1 MILTDER
8 FREFL
13 EILKKKTKLIC
24 NENYERMRGMQMEVA
39 GFLALGVLVGLLG
52 ALLGIGG
59 GMVIVPL
66 LVFVWDYEP
75 QLAIGTSVLVVLLN
89 AVSGTWG
96 YIRQK
101 KVCVDA
107 ALKFAVATVP
117 GAFLGSYAAEYL
129 QGRLFYLVFGAFFAL
144 AAINMYRKANREST
158 IQTFR
163 DDVPE
168 VYNWQLGVLC
178 SIGVGFL
185 ASILGI
191 GGGIVHVPFMV
202 YVLNFPVHVAIATS
216 TCILAVSSLAGLVS
230 HAMLGHIVWTSGLA
244 IGAGAFIGAQGGV
257 ALAQRLQSGILMKLA
272 SVLVLITGIKFL
284 MNAL

>member
-8 FREFL
+8 L
-13 EILKKKTKLIC
+13 KKTKLIC

-39 GFLALGVLVGLLG
+39 GFLALGILVGLLG

-66 LVFVWDYEP
+66 LGFAWRYEP

-129 QGRLFYLVFGAFFAL
+129 QGRLFYLVFGAFFVL
-144 AAINMYRKANREST
+144 AAVNMYRKANKEAAGKT
-158 IQTFR
+158 AGE
-163 DDVPE
+163 VPE
-168 VYNWQLGVLC
+168 VYNLKLGVLC
-178 SIGVGFL
+178 SVGVGFL

-191 GGGIVHVPFMV
+191 GGGIVRVPFLV

-244 IGAGAFIGAQGGV
+244 IGAGAFVGAQGGV

-272 SVLVLITGIKFL
+272 SVLVLVTGIKFL

>member
-1 MILTDER
+1 
-8 FREFL
+8 
-13 EILKKKTKLIC
+13 
-24 NENYERMRGMQMEVA
+24 MELA
-39 GFLALGVLVGLLG
+39 GFLALGILVGLLG

-66 LVFVWDYEP
+66 LVFAWNYEP

-129 QGRLFYLVFGAFFAL
+129 QGRLFYLVFGAFFVL
-144 AAINMYRKANREST
+144 AAINMYRKANNEAAGKT
-158 IQTFR
+158 AGE
-163 DDVPE
+163 VPA
-168 VYNWQLGVLC
+168 VYNWKLGVLC
-178 SIGVGFL
+178 SVGVGFL

-244 IGAGAFIGAQGGV
+244 IGAGAFVGAQGDV

>member
-8 FREFL
+8 
-13 EILKKKTKLIC
+13 LKTTKLIC

-39 GFLALGVLVGLLG
+39 GFLALGILVGLLG

-66 LVFVWDYEP
+66 LVFAWGYEP

-129 QGRLFYLVFGAFFAL
+129 QGRLFYLVFGAFFVL
-144 AAINMYRKANREST
+144 AAINMYRKANKNAAGKTAGE
-158 IQTFR
+158 
-163 DDVPE
+163 VPE
-168 VYNWQLGVLC
+168 VYNWKLGVLC
-178 SIGVGFL
+178 SVGVGFL

-244 IGAGAFIGAQGGV
+244 IGAGAFVGAQGGV
-257 ALAQRLQSGILMKLA
+257 VLAQRLQSGILMKLA

>member
-8 FREFL
+8 F
-13 EILKKKTKLIC
+13 KKTKLIC

-39 GFLALGVLVGLLG
+39 GFLALGILVGLLG

-66 LVFVWDYEP
+66 LVFAWDYEP
-75 QLAIGTSVLVVLLN
+75 QLAIGTSVLMVLMN

-129 QGRLFYLVFGAFFAL
+129 QGRLFYLVFGAFFVL
-144 AAINMYRKANREST
+144 AAINMYRKASKNAAGKTAGE
-158 IQTFR
+158 
-163 DDVPE
+163 VPE
-168 VYNWQLGVLC
+168 VYNWKLGVLC
-178 SIGVGFL
+178 SVGVGFL

-244 IGAGAFIGAQGGV
+244 IGAGVFVGAQGGV

-284 MNAL
+284 LDAL

>member
-1 MILTDER
+1 MTDER
-8 FREFL
+8 FRH
-13 EILKKKTKLIC
+13 LKKNKLIC
-24 NENYERMRGMQMEVA
+24 NENYERMRVMQMEVA
-39 GFLALGVLVGLLG
+39 GFLALGILVGLLG

-66 LVFVWDYEP
+66 LVFVWHYEP
-75 QLAIGTSVLVVLLN
+75 QLAIGTSVLVVLMN

-129 QGRLFYLVFGAFFAL
+129 QGRLFYLVFGAFFVL
-144 AAINMYRKANREST
+144 AAINMYRKANKEAAGKT
-158 IQTFR
+158 AGE
-163 DDVPE
+163 VPE

-178 SIGVGFL
+178 SVGVGFL

-244 IGAGAFIGAQGGV
+244 IGAGAFVGAQGGV
-257 ALAQRLQSGILMKLA
+257 VLAQRLQSGILMKLA

>member
-1 MILTDER
+1 
-8 FREFL
+8 
-13 EILKKKTKLIC
+13 
-24 NENYERMRGMQMEVA
+24 MEVA
-39 GFLALGVLVGLLG
+39 GFLALGILVGLLG

-66 LVFVWDYEP
+66 LVFVWHYEP
-75 QLAIGTSVLVVLLN
+75 QMAIGTSVLVVLMN

-129 QGRLFYLVFGAFFAL
+129 QGRLFYLVFGSFFVL
-144 AAINMYRKANREST
+144 VAINMYRKANKEAAGKT
-158 IQTFR
+158 AGE
-163 DDVPE
+163 VPE

-178 SIGVGFL
+178 SVGVGFL

-230 HAMLGHIVWTSGLA
+230 HAMLGHIVWSSGLA
-244 IGAGAFIGAQGGV
+244 IGAGAFVGAQGGV
-257 ALAQRLQSGILMKLA
+257 VLAQRLQSGILMKLA
-272 SVLVLITGIKFL
+272 SVLVLVTGVKFL
-284 MNAL
+284 LNAL

>member
-8 FREFL
+8 F
-13 EILKKKTKLIC
+13 KKTKLIC
-24 NENYERMRGMQMEVA
+24 NENYERMRVMQMEVA
-39 GFLALGVLVGLLG
+39 GFLALGILVGLLG

-66 LVFVWDYEP
+66 LVFAWDYEP

-101 KVCVDA
+101 KACVDA

-129 QGRLFYLVFGAFFAL
+129 QGRLFYLVFGAFFVL
-144 AAINMYRKANREST
+144 AAINMYRKANKEAAGKT
-158 IQTFR
+158 AG
-163 DDVPE
+163 DVPE
-168 VYNWQLGVLC
+168 VYNWKLGVLC
-178 SIGVGFL
+178 SVGVGFL

-230 HAMLGHIVWTSGLA
+230 HAMLGHIVWSSGLA
-244 IGAGAFIGAQGGV
+244 IGAGAFVGAQDGV

>member
-8 FREFL
+8 F
-13 EILKKKTKLIC
+13 KKTKLIC

-39 GFLALGVLVGLLG
+39 GFLALGILVGLLG

-66 LVFVWDYEP
+66 LVFAWDYEP
-75 QLAIGTSVLVVLLN
+75 QLAIGTSVLMVLMN

-101 KVCVDA
+101 KACVDA

-129 QGRLFYLVFGAFFAL
+129 QGRLFYLVFGAFFVL
-144 AAINMYRKANREST
+144 AAINMYRKASKNAAGKTAGE
-158 IQTFR
+158 
-163 DDVPE
+163 VPE
-168 VYNWQLGVLC
+168 VYNWKLGVLC
-178 SIGVGFL
+178 SVGVGFL

-244 IGAGAFIGAQGGV
+244 SGAGAFVGAQGGV

-284 MNAL
+284 LDAL

>member
-8 FREFL
+8 F
-13 EILKKKTKLIC
+13 KKTMLIC

-39 GFLALGVLVGLLG
+39 GFLALGILVGLLG

-66 LVFVWDYEP
+66 LVFAWDYEP
-75 QLAIGTSVLVVLLN
+75 QLAIGTSVLVVLMN

-96 YIRQK
+96 YVRQK
-101 KVCVDA
+101 KACVDA

-117 GAFLGSYAAEYL
+117 GAFLGSYATEYL
-129 QGRLFYLVFGAFFAL
+129 QGSLFYLVFGAFFVL
-144 AAINMYRKANREST
+144 AAINMYRKANKEAAGKT
-158 IQTFR
+158 AGE
-163 DDVPE
+163 VPE
-168 VYNWQLGVLC
+168 VYNWKLGVLC
-178 SIGVGFL
+178 SVGVGFL

-202 YVLNFPVHVAIATS
+202 YVLHFPVHVAIATS

-230 HAMLGHIVWTSGLA
+230 HAMLWHIVWTSGLA
-244 IGAGAFIGAQGGV
+244 IGAGAFVGAQGGV

>member
-8 FREFL
+8 L
-13 EILKKKTKLIC
+13 KKTKLIC

-39 GFLALGVLVGLLG
+39 GFFALGILVGLLG

-66 LVFVWDYEP
+66 LVFAWDYEP
-75 QLAIGTSVLVVLLN
+75 QLTIGTSVLVVLMN

-107 ALKFAVATVP
+107 ALKFAVATIP

-129 QGRLFYLVFGAFFAL
+129 QGRLFYLVFGAFFVL
-144 AAINMYRKANREST
+144 AAVNMYRKASKNAAGKTAGE
-158 IQTFR
+158 
-163 DDVPE
+163 VPE

-178 SIGVGFL
+178 SVGVGFL

-244 IGAGAFIGAQGGV
+244 IGAGAFVGAQGGV

>member
-1 MILTDER
+1 
-8 FREFL
+8 
-13 EILKKKTKLIC
+13 
-24 NENYERMRGMQMEVA
+24 MEVA
-39 GFLALGVLVGLLG
+39 GFLTLGILVGLLG

-66 LVFVWDYEP
+66 LVFAWDYEP
-75 QLAIGTSVLVVLLN
+75 QLAIGTSVLVVLMN
-89 AVSGTWG
+89 AVSGTCG
-96 YIRQK
+96 YVRQK

-129 QGRLFYLVFGAFFAL
+129 QGRLFYLVFGAFFVL
-144 AAINMYRKANREST
+144 AAINMYRKANKEAAGKT
-158 IQTFR
+158 AGE
-163 DDVPE
+163 VPE
-168 VYNWQLGVLC
+168 VYNWKLGVLC
-178 SIGVGFL
+178 SVGVGFL

-244 IGAGAFIGAQGGV
+244 IGAGAFVGAQGGV

>member
-8 FREFL
+8 F
-13 EILKKKTKLIC
+13 KKTKLIC

-39 GFLALGVLVGLLG
+39 GFLALGILVGLLG

-66 LVFVWDYEP
+66 LVFAWHYEP

-101 KVCVDA
+101 KACVDA

-129 QGRLFYLVFGAFFAL
+129 QDRLFYLVFGAFFVL
-144 AAINMYRKANREST
+144 AAINMYRKANKEADGKT
-158 IQTFR
+158 AGE
-163 DDVPE
+163 VPE
-168 VYNWQLGVLC
+168 VYNWKLGVLC
-178 SIGVGFL
+178 SVGVGFL

-244 IGAGAFIGAQGGV
+244 IGAGAFFGAQGGV

-284 MNAL
+284 LNAL

>member
-1 MILTDER
+1 
-8 FREFL
+8 
-13 EILKKKTKLIC
+13 
-24 NENYERMRGMQMEVA
+24 MEVA
-39 GFLALGVLVGLLG
+39 GFLALGILVGLLG

-66 LVFVWDYEP
+66 LVFAWDYEP
-75 QLAIGTSVLVVLLN
+75 QLAIGTSVLVVLMN

-96 YIRQK
+96 YVRQK
-101 KVCVDA
+101 KACVDA
-107 ALKFAVATVP
+107 ALNFAVATVP

-129 QGRLFYLVFGAFFAL
+129 QGRLFYLVFGAFFVL
-144 AAINMYRKANREST
+144 AAVNMYRKANQEAAGKT
-158 IQTFR
+158 AGE
-163 DDVPE
+163 VPE
-168 VYNWQLGVLC
+168 VYNWKLGVLC
-178 SIGVGFL
+178 SVGVGFL

-244 IGAGAFIGAQGGV
+244 ICAGSFVGAQVGV
-257 ALAQRLQSGILMKLA
+257 SLAQRLQSGILMKLA

-284 MNAL
+284 LDAL

>member
-1 MILTDER
+1 
-8 FREFL
+8 
-13 EILKKKTKLIC
+13 
-24 NENYERMRGMQMEVA
+24 MEVA
-39 GFLALGVLVGLLG
+39 GFLALGILVGLLG

-66 LVFVWDYEP
+66 LVFVWHYEP
-75 QLAIGTSVLVVLLN
+75 QLAIGTSVLVVLMN

-107 ALKFAVATVP
+107 ALKFAVATIP

-129 QGRLFYLVFGAFFAL
+129 QGRLFYLVFGAFFVL
-144 AAINMYRKANREST
+144 AAINMYRKASKNAVGKMAGE
-158 IQTFR
+158 
-163 DDVPE
+163 VPE
-168 VYNWQLGVLC
+168 VSNWKLGVLC
-178 SIGVGFL
+178 SVGVGFL

-230 HAMLGHIVWTSGLA
+230 HAMLGHIVWASGLA
-244 IGAGAFIGAQGGV
+244 IGAGAFVGAQGGV

>member
-8 FREFL
+8 F
-13 EILKKKTKLIC
+13 KKTKLIC

-39 GFLALGVLVGLLG
+39 GFLALGILVGLLG

-66 LVFVWDYEP
+66 LVFAWDYEP
-75 QLAIGTSVLVVLLN
+75 QLAIGTSVLMVLMN

-129 QGRLFYLVFGAFFAL
+129 QCRLFYLVFGAFFVL
-144 AAINMYRKANREST
+144 AAINMYRKASKNAAGKTAGE
-158 IQTFR
+158 
-163 DDVPE
+163 VPE
-168 VYNWQLGVLC
+168 VYNWKLGVLC
-178 SIGVGFL
+178 SVGVGFL

-244 IGAGAFIGAQGGV
+244 IGAGAFVGAQDGV

-284 MNAL
+284 LDAL

>member
-8 FREFL
+8 F
-13 EILKKKTKLIC
+13 KKTKLIC

-39 GFLALGVLVGLLG
+39 GFLALGILVGLLG

-66 LVFVWDYEP
+66 LVFAWHYEP

-96 YIRQK
+96 YVRQK

-129 QGRLFYLVFGAFFAL
+129 QGRLFYLVFGAFFVL
-144 AAINMYRKANREST
+144 AAVNMYRKANKEAAGKT
-158 IQTFR
+158 AGE
-163 DDVPE
+163 VPE
-168 VYNWQLGVLC
+168 VYNWKLGVLC
-178 SIGVGFL
+178 SVGVGFL

-244 IGAGAFIGAQGGV
+244 IGAGAFVGAKGGV

-284 MNAL
+284 LNAL

>member
-8 FREFL
+8 F
-13 EILKKKTKLIC
+13 KKTKLIC

-39 GFLALGVLVGLLG
+39 GFLALGILVGLLG

-66 LVFVWDYEP
+66 LVFAWDYEP
-75 QLAIGTSVLVVLLN
+75 QLAIGTSVLMVLMN

-129 QGRLFYLVFGAFFAL
+129 QGRLFYLVFGAFFVL
-144 AAINMYRKANREST
+144 AAINMYRKASKNAAGKTAGE
-158 IQTFR
+158 
-163 DDVPE
+163 VPE
-168 VYNWQLGVLC
+168 VYNWKLGVLC
-178 SIGVGFL
+178 SVGVGFL

-230 HAMLGHIVWTSGLA
+230 HAMLGHIVWTSALA
-244 IGAGAFIGAQGGV
+244 IGAGAFVGAQGGV

-284 MNAL
+284 LDAL

>member
-1 MILTDER
+1 
-8 FREFL
+8 
-13 EILKKKTKLIC
+13 
-24 NENYERMRGMQMEVA
+24 MEVA
-39 GFLALGVLVGLLG
+39 GFLALGILVGLLG

-66 LVFVWDYEP
+66 LLVFAWDYEP
-75 QLAIGTSVLVVLLN
+75 QLAIGTSVLVVLMN

-96 YIRQK
+96 YVRQK

-129 QGRLFYLVFGAFFAL
+129 QGRLFYLVFGAFFVL
-144 AAINMYRKANREST
+144 AAVNMYRKANKEAAGKT
-158 IQTFR
+158 AGE
-163 DDVPE
+163 VPE
-168 VYNWQLGVLC
+168 VYNWKLGVLC
-178 SIGVGFL
+178 SVGVGFL

-244 IGAGAFIGAQGGV
+244 IGAGAFVGAQGGV

>member
-1 MILTDER
+1 
-8 FREFL
+8 
-13 EILKKKTKLIC
+13 
-24 NENYERMRGMQMEVA
+24 MEVA
-39 GFLALGVLVGLLG
+39 GFLALGILVGLLG

-66 LVFVWDYEP
+66 LVFVWHYEP
-75 QLAIGTSVLVVLLN
+75 QLAIGTSVLVVLMN

-96 YIRQK
+96 YVRQK
-101 KVCVDA
+101 KACVDA

-117 GAFLGSYAAEYL
+117 GVFLGSYAAEYL
-129 QGRLFYLVFGAFFAL
+129 QDRLFYLVFGAFFVL
-144 AAINMYRKANREST
+144 AAVNMYRKANKEAAGKT
-158 IQTFR
+158 AGE
-163 DDVPE
+163 VPE
-168 VYNWQLGVLC
+168 VYNWKLGVLC
-178 SIGVGFL
+178 SVGVGFL

-244 IGAGAFIGAQGGV
+244 IGAGAFVGAQGGV

>member
-8 FREFL
+8 S
-13 EILKKKTKLIC
+13 KKTKLIC

-39 GFLALGVLVGLLG
+39 GFLALGILVGLLG

-66 LVFVWDYEP
+66 LVFAWHYEP

-96 YIRQK
+96 YVRQK

-129 QGRLFYLVFGAFFAL
+129 QGRLFYLVFDAFFVL
-144 AAINMYRKANREST
+144 AAVNMYRKANKEAGGKT
-158 IQTFR
+158 AGE
-163 DDVPE
+163 VPE
-168 VYNWQLGVLC
+168 VYNWKLGVLC
-178 SIGVGFL
+178 SVGVGFL

-244 IGAGAFIGAQGGV
+244 IGAGAFVGAQSGV

>member
-1 MILTDER
+1 
-8 FREFL
+8 
-13 EILKKKTKLIC
+13 
-24 NENYERMRGMQMEVA
+24 MELLSLVCV
-39 GFLALGVLVGLLG
+39 GIGVGLLG

-66 LVFVWDYEP
+66 LVFAWGYEP

-89 AVSGTWG
+89 AISGTWG
-96 YIRQK
+96 YIRQQ

-107 ALKFAVATVP
+107 AVKFALATIP

-129 QGRLFYLVFGAFFAL
+129 QGKVFYLVFGIFFVL
-144 AAINMYRKANREST
+144 AAWNMYRKAGKGSAAAGKSE
-158 IQTFR
+158 
-163 DDVPE
+163 VPE

-202 YVLNFPVHVAIATS
+202 YVLEFPAHVAIATS
-216 TCILAVSSLAGLVS
+216 TCILAVSSLAGLLS
-230 HAMLGHIVWTSGLA
+230 HAWLSHIVWTSGLA
-244 IGAGAFIGAQGGV
+244 IGAGAFVGAQGGV
-257 ALAQRLQSGILMKLA
+257 VLAQSLRSEILMKLA
-272 SVLVLITGIKFL
+272 SGLVFITGVKFL
-284 MNAL
+284 LSGM

>member
-8 FREFL
+8 F
-13 EILKKKTKLIC
+13 KKTKLIC

-39 GFLALGVLVGLLG
+39 GFLALGILVGLLG

-66 LVFVWDYEP
+66 LVFAWDYEP
-75 QLAIGTSVLVVLLN
+75 QLAIGTSVLVVLMN

-129 QGRLFYLVFGAFFAL
+129 QGRLFYLVFGAFFVL
-144 AAINMYRKANREST
+144 AAVNMYRKANKEAAGKT
-158 IQTFR
+158 AGE
-163 DDVPE
+163 VPE
-168 VYNWQLGVLC
+168 VYNWKLGVLC
-178 SIGVGFL
+178 SVGVGFL

-230 HAMLGHIVWTSGLA
+230 HAMLGHIVWSSSLA
-244 IGAGAFIGAQGGV
+244 IGAGAFVGAQGGV

-272 SVLVLITGIKFL
+272 SVLVLVTGIKFL

>member
-8 FREFL
+8 F
-13 EILKKKTKLIC
+13 KKTKLIC

-39 GFLALGVLVGLLG
+39 GFLALGILVGLLG

-66 LVFVWDYEP
+66 LVFAWDYEP

-129 QGRLFYLVFGAFFAL
+129 QGRLFYLVFGAFFVL
-144 AAINMYRKANREST
+144 VAINMYRKANKEAAGKT
-158 IQTFR
+158 AGE
-163 DDVPE
+163 VPE
-168 VYNWQLGVLC
+168 VYNWKLGVLC
-178 SIGVGFL
+178 SVGVGFL

-244 IGAGAFIGAQGGV
+244 IGAGAFVGAQGGV
-257 ALAQRLQSGILMKLA
+257 VLAQRLQSGILMKLA

>member
-8 FREFL
+8 L
-13 EILKKKTKLIC
+13 KKTKLIC

-39 GFLALGVLVGLLG
+39 GFLALGILVGLLG

-66 LVFVWDYEP
+66 LVFAWHYEP

-129 QGRLFYLVFGAFFAL
+129 QGRLFYLVFGAFFVL
-144 AAINMYRKANREST
+144 AAINMYRKANKEAAGKT
-158 IQTFR
+158 TGV
-163 DDVPE
+163 VPE
-168 VYNWQLGVLC
+168 VYNWKLGVLC
-178 SIGVGFL
+178 SVGVGFL

-244 IGAGAFIGAQGGV
+244 IGAGTFVGAQGGV

>member
-1 MILTDER
+1 
-8 FREFL
+8 
-13 EILKKKTKLIC
+13 
-24 NENYERMRGMQMEVA
+24 MQMEVA
-39 GFLALGVLVGLLG
+39 GFLALGILVGLLG

-66 LVFVWDYEP
+66 LVFAWDYEP
-75 QLAIGTSVLVVLLN
+75 QLAIGTSVLMVLMN

-96 YIRQK
+96 YIMQK

-129 QGRLFYLVFGAFFAL
+129 QGRLFYLVFGAFFVL
-144 AAINMYRKANREST
+144 AAINMYRKASKNAAGKTAGE
-158 IQTFR
+158 
-163 DDVPE
+163 VPE
-168 VYNWQLGVLC
+168 VYNWKLGVLC
-178 SIGVGFL
+178 SVGVGFL

-244 IGAGAFIGAQGGV
+244 IGAGAFVGAQGGV

-284 MNAL
+284 LDAL

>member
-8 FREFL
+8 L
-13 EILKKKTKLIC
+13 KKTKLIC

-39 GFLALGVLVGLLG
+39 GFFALGILVGLLG

-66 LVFVWDYEP
+66 LVFAWDYEP
-75 QLAIGTSVLVVLLN
+75 QLAIGTSVLVVLMN

-107 ALKFAVATVP
+107 ALKFAVATIP

-129 QGRLFYLVFGAFFAL
+129 QGRLFYLVFGAFFVL
-144 AAINMYRKANREST
+144 AAINMYRKASKNAAGKTAGE
-158 IQTFR
+158 
-163 DDVPE
+163 VPE
-168 VYNWQLGVLC
+168 VYNWKLGVLC
-178 SIGVGFL
+178 SVGVGFL

-230 HAMLGHIVWTSGLA
+230 HAMLWHIVWTSGLA
-244 IGAGAFIGAQGGV
+244 IGAGAFVGAQGGV

>member
-1 MILTDER
+1 MELVILGAVG
-8 FREFL
+8 
-13 EILKKKTKLIC
+13 I
-24 NENYERMRGMQMEVA
+24 V
-39 GFLALGVLVGLLG
+39 VGLLG

-66 LVFVWDYEP
+66 LVFAWGYEP

-89 AVSGTWG
+89 ALSGTWG

-101 KVCVDA
+101 KVCLDA
-107 ALKFAVATVP
+107 AVKFALATIP

-129 QGRLFYLVFGAFFAL
+129 QGRLFYLVFGTFFVL
-144 AAINMYRKANREST
+144 AAWNMFRKAGRSK
-158 IQTFR
+158 QTSGKKEA
-163 DDVPE
+163 VPQE
-168 VYNWQLGVLC
+168 YNWQMGVLC
-178 SIGVGFL
+178 SVGVGFL

-202 YVLNFPVHVAIATS
+202 YVLHFPAHVAIATS

-230 HAMLGHIVWTSGLA
+230 HAALEHIAWFSGLA

-257 ALAQRLQSGILMKLA
+257 RLAQRLPAASLMKLA
-272 SVLVLITGIKFL
+272 SLLVFATGIKFL
-284 MNAL
+284 LSGL